1 MGSQVD
7 LKITQDLLKIS
18 LKNLGNTLRI
28 LESIMRVGCGTL
40 RAKIRSLLGQIW
52 VDSTGRACAIA
63 PYPDIAP
70 YICSCFV
77 YSVYY

>member
-1 MGSQVD
+1 
-7 LKITQDLLKIS
+7 
-18 LKNLGNTLRI
+18 
-28 LESIMRVGCGTL
+28 MRVGCGTL

-52 VDSTGRACAIA
+52 VDSTAGRACAIA